1 MSPQQFKKLMI
12 QAYLAGAESM
22 YCGCIPEITKTDARN
37 WFEENHQLFIQ
48 PDEKQKKGEK

>member
-22 YCGCIPEITKTDARN
+22 YCGCIPETTKTDARN